1 MAKRRLLFATGIAMV
16 ALSVAGFATVAD
28 ELRHTGEFFGVSA
41 ILLGGLA
48 LIVAASNILSRW
60 FAFGWLTAGLLLGA
74 LLGVAADHMPAGV
87 VGGFV
92 LGTVVA
98 YLRRERRPAGDARA

>member
-1 MAKRRLLFATGIAMV
+1 MV
-16 ALSVAGFATVAD
+16 ALSVAGYATVAD
-28 ELRHTGEFFGVSA
+28 ELRHAGEFLGVSA

-60 FAFGWLTAGLLLGA
+60 FAFWWLTAGLLLGV
-74 LLGVAADHMPAGV
+74 LLGAAADHMPACV
-87 VGGFV
+87 AGGFV

-98 YLRRERRPAGDARA
+98 YLRRERSAADDARA